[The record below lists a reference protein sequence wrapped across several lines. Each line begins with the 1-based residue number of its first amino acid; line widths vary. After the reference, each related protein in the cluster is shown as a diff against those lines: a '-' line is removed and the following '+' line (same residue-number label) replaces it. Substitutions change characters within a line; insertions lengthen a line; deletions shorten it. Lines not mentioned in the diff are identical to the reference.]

1 MRNLNQASVTLNK
14 LLADSQSNLRSTLQN
29 ANKITTDLAKVSGEL
44 SEAELNKVIADA
56 QTTLNNLNTLLAD
69 IEGGKGTIGKLM
81 KDEALYKDL
90 DKSAKQLE
98 LLLQDFRLNPKR
110 YVHLSIFGK
119 KAKVYEPQDEEKSE

>member
-110 YVHLSIFGK
+110 YVHFSIFGK

>member
-90 DKSAKQLE
+90 DNSAKQLE

-110 YVHLSIFGK
+110 YVHFSIFGK
-119 KAKVYEPQDEEKSE
+119 KAKVYEPKDEEKSE